1 MTPWVEDE
9 SNQSKSEQINGI
21 KWDMNGRLNAP
32 PGLSYRQKT
41 KIKATDDSNDG
52 KQRFRSELESLLAFL
67 PLRFC
72 VYHLNE

>member
-9 SNQSKSEQINGI
+9 MKKSKSEQIKGI

-41 KIKATDDSNDG
+41 KKKAIDDSNNG

-67 PLRFC
+67 L
-72 VYHLNE
+72 